1 MERSI
6 IVMKSAVRKAARVA
20 RGAAGAVRSAA
31 GALVVLIA
39 TGCALPRWPVEGP
52 MTSPYGLRFLG
63 WRPDIHEG
71 VDISAPEGTDVLAM
85 SEGRVSYAGS
95 MAGYG
100 NVVFVRHNTGIVS
113 VYAHL
118 SSIAVRADQLV
129 DHRQVIGRVG
139 RSGDATGPHLH
150 FEVWMDGRS
159 VDPVLML
166 GGVPGR

>member
-1 MERSI
+1 MTLVRA
-6 IVMKSAVRKAARVA
+6 AV
-20 RGAAGAVRSAA
+20 AV
-31 GALVVLIA
+31 LVLTIG
-39 TGCALPRWPVEGP
+39 GCALPQWPVGGT

-71 VDISAPEGTDVLAM
+71 VDIAAPEGSDVRAM
-85 SEGRVSYAGS
+85 SQGRVSYAGA

-100 NVVFVRHNTGIVS
+100 NVVFLRHNTGIVT

-129 DHRQVIGRVG
+129 NRGDVVGRVG
-139 RSGDATGPHLH
+139 RSGNASGAHLH
-150 FEVWMDGRS
+150 FEVWIDGRS

-166 GGVPGR
+166 GAFPRR

>member
-6 IVMKSAVRKAARVA
+6 IVMKSAVRAAAVA
-20 RGAAGAVRSAA
+20 A
-31 GALVVLIA
+31 VVLLA
-39 TGCALPRWPVEGP
+39 TACALPRWPVEGP

-71 VDISAPEGTDVLAM
+71 VDISAPEGTEVLAM

-100 NVVFVRHNTGIVS
+100 NVVFVRHNTGIVT

-129 DHRQVIGRVG
+129 DHRQVVGRVG
-139 RSGDATGPHLH
+139 RSGSATGAHLH

-166 GGVPGR
+166 GGFPGR

>member
-1 MERSI
+1 
-6 IVMKSAVRKAARVA
+6 MKLLRAAV
-20 RGAAGAVRSAA
+20 AV
-31 GALVVLIA
+31 LVLTIG
-39 TGCALPRWPVEGP
+39 GCALPQWPVGGT

-71 VDISAPEGTDVLAM
+71 VDIAAPEGSDVRAM
-85 SEGRVSYAGS
+85 SQGRVSYAGA

-100 NVVFVRHNTGIVS
+100 NVVFLRHNTGIVT

-129 DHRQVIGRVG
+129 NRGDVVGRVG
-139 RSGDATGPHLH
+139 RSGNASGAHLH
-150 FEVWMDGRS
+150 FEVWIDGRS

-166 GGVPGR
+166 GAFPRR

>member
-1 MERSI
+1 MN
-6 IVMKSAVRKAARVA
+6 AGARVA
-20 RGAAGAVRSAA
+20 LL
-31 GALVVLIA
+31 ALLTFLV
-39 TGCALPRWPVEGP
+39 TGCALPRWPVNGTL
-52 MTSPYGLRFLG
+52 TSPYGLRFLG

-71 VDISAPEGTDVLAM
+71 VDISAPEGTEVLAM
-85 SEGRVSYAGS
+85 NAGRVSYAGV

-100 NVVFVRHNTGIVS
+100 NVVFLRHNTGIVT

-129 DHRQVIGRVG
+129 AHREVVGRVG
-139 RSGDATGPHLH
+139 RSGSATGTHLH

-166 GGVPGR
+166 GGFPD

>member
-1 MERSI
+1 
-6 IVMKSAVRKAARVA
+6 MKKNVLHA
-20 RGAAGAVRSAA
+20 
-31 GALVVLIA
+31 ALVAALVLVIG
-39 TGCALPRWPVEGP
+39 GCSMPGWPVGGT

-71 VDISAPEGTDVLAM
+71 VDIAAPEGSEVRAM
-85 SEGRVSYAGS
+85 SQGRVSYAGV

-100 NVVFVRHNTGIVS
+100 NVVFLRHNTGIVT

-129 DHRQVIGRVG
+129 DRGAVVGRVG
-139 RSGDATGPHLH
+139 RSGNASGSHLH
-150 FEVWMDGRS
+150 FEVWVDGRS

-166 GGVPGR
+166 GAFPPR

>member
-1 MERSI
+1 MNYH
-6 IVMKSAVRKAARVA
+6 AVRAAI
-20 RGAAGAVRSAA
+20 AA
-31 GALVVLIA
+31 ALVAGL
-39 TGCALPRWPVEGP
+39 TGCALPQWPVSGQ

-71 VDISAPEGTDVLAM
+71 VDIAAPEGSDVRAM
-85 SEGRVSYAGS
+85 SQGRVSYAGT

-100 NVVFVRHNTGIVS
+100 NVVFLRHNTGIVT

-118 SSIAVRADQLV
+118 ASIAVRADQLV
-129 DHRQVIGRVG
+129 DRGDVVGRVG
-139 RSGDATGPHLH
+139 RSGNASGAHLH

-166 GGVPGR
+166 GGFPE